1 MAAATAAVRRWE
13 GIGVAPDADVADE
26 EADKRGVVCGTRG
39 GADRAI
45 EGGAAGDKE
54 VPKAGQDGAAA
65 ADGRVGRQ
73 DDAGGALDGDAADG
87 GPGSAGCA
95 GAGRRGGAVK
105 AIEGG
110 AAGDEETREARRGAA
125 AEADGWIQTGSSSSF
140 PPIAV
145 VG

>member
-1 MAAATAAVRRWE
+1 M
-13 GIGVAPDADVADE
+13 APDADVADE
-26 EADKRGVVCGTRG
+26 EADKRGAVCGTRG

-45 EGGAAGDKE
+45 EGGAVGDKE

-73 DDAGGALDGDAADG
+73 DGAGGALDGDAADG

-110 AAGDEETREARRGAA
+110 AAGDGETREARRGAA
-125 AEADGWIQTGSSSSF
+125 AVGVGWIQSGSSSSF

-145 VG
+145 VE